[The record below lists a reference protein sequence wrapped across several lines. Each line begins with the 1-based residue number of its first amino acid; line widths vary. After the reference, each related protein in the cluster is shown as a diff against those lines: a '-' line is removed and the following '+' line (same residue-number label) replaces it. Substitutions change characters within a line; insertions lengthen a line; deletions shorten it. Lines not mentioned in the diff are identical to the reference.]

1 MNSLRILAYTDG
13 SCLNNPGPGGVG
25 VYMRRTDR
33 DKKNTKKISFGF
45 KYSTNNEMELGAILL
60 SLIHVS
66 TPSIFTIYTDSQ
78 YAIDC
83 LCKWHHGWAKANWTT
98 CKKNKRMIQTIL
110 MIMRYHTV
118 EFVKVRGHSGDPG
131 NELADRLAKQG
142 SHGKSKSDVGLLL
155 QGADE
160 FIKKHHSKFAPG
172 ILSLP
177 F

>member
-1 MNSLRILAYTDG
+1 MNSLRIHAYTDG

-33 DKKNTKKISFGF
+33 ETKNTKRLSFGF
-45 KYSTNNEMELGAILL
+45 RHSTNNEMELGAILL
-60 SLIHVS
+60 ALTSVS
-66 TPSIFTIYTDSQ
+66 TPAIFTIYTDSQ

-83 LCKWHHGWAKANWTT
+83 LCKWHHSWAKSNWET
-98 CKKNKRMIQTIL
+98 CKKNKHMIQLIV

-131 NELADRLAKQG
+131 NELADQLAKQG
-142 SHGKSKSDVGLLL
+142 SRSKSKSEVATLIKS
-155 QGADE
+155 ADA
-160 FIKKHHSKFAPG
+160 FIKKHHTKFASG